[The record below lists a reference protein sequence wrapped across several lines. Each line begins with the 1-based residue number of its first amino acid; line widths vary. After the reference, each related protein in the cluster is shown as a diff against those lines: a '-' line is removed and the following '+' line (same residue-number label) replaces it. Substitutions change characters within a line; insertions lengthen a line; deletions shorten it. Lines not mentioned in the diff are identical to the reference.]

1 MREAGV
7 AVWPGGLVWVLL
19 GVDGGGRDVRPS
31 KESGKPVFLVLL
43 LRRDMVEEVSGRDGM
58 MKTES
63 VEDQLTWEV
72 LRDRPLN
79 LSMVGCV

>member
-1 MREAGV
+1 M
-7 AVWPGGLVWVLL
+7 
-19 GVDGGGRDVRPS
+19 
-31 KESGKPVFLVLL
+31 FLVLL

-72 LRDRPLN
+72 LRDRPRN

>member
-1 MREAGV
+1 MGIV
-7 AVWPGGLVWVLL
+7 GGW
-19 GVDGGGRDVRPS
+19 GGGDLRPS

-43 LRRDMVEEVSGRDGM
+43 RRDMVEEVSGLDGM

-72 LRDRPLN
+72 LWDRPGKKLCI
-79 LSMVGCV
+79 VGSV